1 MPVRHALSAAIL
13 AASLSTAGV
22 GASAATL
29 TNSLA
34 AWQAGVGG
42 AAVDTTVST
51 GITNANP
58 LALALPTTNVVPLG
72 DGLTVGLSAT
82 AQVTQP
88 HNGFPYLLPDGS
100 TPDLLIP
107 LDASGNQVQS
117 ETLTPGTGSISAL
130 GFEVVPFSSSLGGPY
145 TTTVQLA
152 GGQSSTVSL
161 PGGDFNAGTTVPGF
175 FGFYGGGVS
184 SLTITTS
191 DPNGF
196 AFGSFVDVPEPAS
209 LGLLLVGVAGIAG
222 VVRRRA

>member
-196 AFGSFVDVPEPAS
+196 AFGGFVDVPEPAS
-209 LGLLLVGVAGIAG
+209 LGLLLTGVAGVVG
-222 VVRRRA
+222 LVRRRA